1 MPDTLTVKRG
11 TVVKW
16 RRPGFDEAG
25 DVHSVDLKSGPRGVR
40 KFHSEAAATE
50 YTFKVAADRGGPLP
64 DRLLVPRGDAHDDPR
79 AALAALI

>member
-50 YTFKVAADRGGPLP
+50 YTFKRRLTVAGRY
-64 DRLLVPRGDAHDDPR
+64 RIVCSYHEEMRMTIR
-79 AALAALI
+79 VRR